1 MKSYVDRLSPNQR
14 EQVLRITARENR
26 YRNIAIWVSLALVV
40 TILGL
45 FTPLP
50 QYAKG
55 EIKRFLA
62 FTNEPEYVGH
72 VSWSTKQLRKVFGPD
87 GKEVDM
93 TPQEFAKVRN
103 KTVIWVK

>member
-1 MKSYVDRLSPNQR
+1 M
-14 EQVLRITARENR
+14 TAHENR
-26 YRNIAIWVSLALVV
+26 YRNIAIGLFLALVV
-40 TILGL
+40 TLLGV

-50 QYAKG
+50 QRAKG
-55 EIKRFLA
+55 EIERLWSSVS
-62 FTNEPEYVGH
+62 EPEYVGH

-87 GKEVDM
+87 GKEVEM